1 MSIRMITVSVLAAA
15 ALAASGS
22 AALASA
28 AGGGGGGGGYP
39 TPTPTATTPTPTPPP
54 VITRHHHHPRCFFSV
69 LSEFDSL
76 HGQQLPGM
84 AGKWQHPQRG
94 EIVVVQ
100 LAKVCVAGHK
110 VTATDIG
117 QPFAWE
123 SGGQLPVGLPLA
135 AKNLVK

>member
-15 ALAASGS
+15 ALAASSS
-22 AALASA
+22 AALAST
-28 AGGGGGGGGYP
+28 AGGGGGHP

-54 VITRHHHHPRCFFSV
+54 VIRHHHHPREHCFFSV

-76 HGQQLPGM
+76 HGQQLPAT
-84 AGKWQHPQRG
+84 AGRWQHPQRD

-110 VTATDIG
+110 VTAVDIG

-123 SGGQLPVGLPLA
+123 SGGQLPPGLPMA
-135 AKNLVK
+135 AKNLIRS

>member
-22 AALASA
+22 AAYASA
-28 AGGGGGGGGYP
+28 AGEGGGGGGHP
-39 TPTPTATTPTPTPPP
+39 TPTPTATTPAPTPPP
-54 VITRHHHHPRCFFSV
+54 VIRHHHHPREHCFFSV

-76 HGQQLPGM
+76 HGQQL
-84 AGKWQHPQRG
+84 AASKWQRPAKG

-110 VTATDIG
+110 VTATDVG

-123 SGGQLPVGLPLA
+123 SGGQLPVGLPMA
-135 AKNLVK
+135 AKNLVS